1 MLSASLEKE
10 IVLTTPKSACVD
22 DIDRPVTPVRN
33 EERVSLWNVRH
44 AMRFVEA
51 RCRPGQ
57 ATGGKVHDEHRVIA
71 ESRDEKPFPLHIDV
85 KVVDPSGNIL
95 NLNRLNQG
103 MDCLICS
110 GSGRGSRLRRKRS
123 ERHEHDP

>member
-1 MLSASLEKE
+1 MPEATLETWSYLMLSASLEKE

-85 KVVDPSGNIL
+85 KVVDPSGNVVEFKCYV
-95 NLNRLNQG
+95 RAE
-103 MDCLICS
+103 CS
-110 GSGRGSRLRRKRS
+110 Y
-123 ERHEHDP
+123 